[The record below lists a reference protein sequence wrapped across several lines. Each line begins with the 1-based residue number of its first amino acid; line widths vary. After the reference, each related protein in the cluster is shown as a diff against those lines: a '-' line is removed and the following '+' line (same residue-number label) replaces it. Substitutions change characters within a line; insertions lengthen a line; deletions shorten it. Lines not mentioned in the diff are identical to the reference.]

1 MGLKMKNKIYK
12 YLETKLLIL
21 FVEKYLVSQKN
32 KMYLNI
38 ISKRNYN
45 N

>member
-1 MGLKMKNKIYK
+1 
-12 YLETKLLIL
+12 
-21 FVEKYLVSQKN
+21 LVSQKN

-45 N
+45 NLDAQITVNGWLICFEINPYKVNP